1 MNRKIYLWGM
11 VILLIMTACDENLFS
26 PKEKKYFAFQSNEG
40 GKWGLISLDGEI
52 LFENEYDSIPSFANG
67 MFFVQKDNEL
77 FDLYKAAKE
86 PIIVGEDYTG
96 AGIGVFNEKGI
107 AAVSRKGKPI
117 ELIDREGNVKLL
129 LDTINGMKIT
139 SIFPFDKNGLARFK
153 VGNLQGCLDDK
164 GNVIVKPEYS
174 ILGVWSNN
182 IVGMSYKYID
192 AYKEKEA
199 EKIKW
204 DILDLEGNKIGEIG
218 KVLRLFGTNNPNRFI
233 STGYEV
239 DEKDF
244 SRYKVYGLVDLDGN
258 IVYKPT
264 IRDIGNGSP
273 DGKMFCYKDGKCWGV
288 MDLDGNVIIKPKY
301 DMLYF
306 VSDNILCVV
315 NDGEG
320 KNQRLI
326 NIKGENIGNQ
336 RYYEVSEFEDG
347 TALAKIE
354 EDKWVVI
361 DEGGNIK
368 KELPEVY
375 RITRWNSNKT
385 YNNDVDIEAYVES
398 LDITEHSID
407 GVSFEQEWYPI
418 TLYSYR
424 ANEEIFGEPRNT
436 MSISWGDPQETEYM
450 KYCNDVVSSFRITFP
465 SKGFYTEEYGT
476 EQPLHPKVLIV
487 YTPGI
492 NQMKYN
498 LDKLYDAYLKK
509 LNRLGYVVKENKN
522 ARVVQSGGICYMI
535 WKTKTYVGFSM
546 GKVTPDFFDISA
558 FENNE

>member
-1 MNRKIYLWGM
+1 M

-52 LFENEYDSIPSFANG
+52 LFENEYDSIPSYANG

-86 PIIVGEDYTG
+86 PIIVGEDYTE

-182 IVGMSYKYID
+182 IVGMSNKYID

-498 LDKLYDAYLKK
+498 LDKLYDAYLKI